1 MRYDKDGK
9 YTVVEE
15 GGGERREE
23 ERGFVYG
30 GQVGRKEGRGKGK
43 RPEEGDAMQ
52 AVKAIGKT
60 GQGERKRGRDDESA
74 NVSST
79 A

>member
-1 MRYDKDGK
+1 
-9 YTVVEE
+9 
-15 GGGERREE
+15 
-23 ERGFVYG
+23 
-30 GQVGRKEGRGKGK
+30 VGRKEGRGKGK

-74 NVSST
+74 NVSS
-79 A
+79 AA